1 MSPFSRR
8 QFLTR
13 TSASALAAP
22 VLLAGGAAPSEA
34 ATDAAHSTA
43 GGEFNLSMGFPEGA
57 LRLGFNENPLGPS
70 QKAIAGAI
78 AAIPGSYRY
87 ALSWEL
93 RPLIAAH
100 HAVDKDW
107 VLIGN
112 GSTEVLTTVPVA
124 FARDKANVVAA
135 LETWDEMLVVAENMG
150 TSVKRIKLLKDKNYA
165 YDVDGMLAAV
175 DADTRVFMII
185 SPNNPT
191 GSTLDYAQLKKI
203 ADALP
208 KKTLFVIDQA
218 YADYLPEGKTGI
230 DLVKEGYRNVLVTRT
245 FSKAHAMAGLRC
257 GYGIAHPEVLKEIA
271 KFACGPGSTNMAVFG
286 AVEGSLRDPAHIE
299 RSRAWVRSSHAWYQ
313 QQCAKSAMQLVA
325 GPSPFALIAVGAG
338 RGKAVQEALRA
349 RKVFI
354 NDGARWHLPGYIRVS
369 YGLEKENQT
378 FFNELTEIMQR
389 KA

>member
-1 MSPFSRR
+1 MSISRR
-8 QFLTR
+8 RFLAS

-22 VLLAGGAAPSEA
+22 VLLNGRINSSVAATAAAPSA
-34 ATDAAHSTA
+34 A
-43 GGEFNLSMGFPEGA
+43 GEFDLSMGFPEGA

-93 RPLIAAH
+93 RPLIAKH
-100 HAVDKDW
+100 HEVDKEW

-112 GSTEVLTTVPVA
+112 GSTEVLTLVPAA
-124 FARDKANVVAA
+124 FARETNANVVAA
-135 LETWDEMLVVAENMG
+135 LETWDEMLTVAENMG
-150 TSVKRIKLLKDKNYA
+150 TRVKRIRLLKDKSYA

-191 GSTLDYAQLKKI
+191 GSALDYAQLKKI

-208 KKTLFVIDQA
+208 KKVLFVIDQA
-218 YADYLPEGKTGI
+218 YADYLPDGKTGI
-230 DLVKEGYRNVLVTRT
+230 DLVREGHRNVLVTRT

-257 GYGIAHPEVLKEIA
+257 GYGIAHPDILKEIA
-271 KFACGPGSTNMAVFG
+271 RFGCGPGSTNMAVFG

-313 QQCAKSAMQLVA
+313 QQCAGSSLELVA
-325 GPSPFALIAVGAG
+325 GVSPFALIAVGAG
-338 RGKAVQEALRA
+338 RGKAVQNGLRA

-354 NDGARWHLPGYIRVS
+354 NDGARWHLPDYIRVS
-369 YGLEKENQT
+369 YGLEKENQA
-378 FFNELTEIMQR
+378 FFNELTALMQR

>member
-1 MSPFSRR
+1 MSISRR
-8 QFLTR
+8 RFLAS

-22 VLLAGGAAPSEA
+22 VLLNGRI
-34 ATDAAHSTA
+34 DAAGA
-43 GGEFNLSMGFPEGA
+43 GAPAAADGQFDLTMGFPEGA

-93 RPLIAAH
+93 RPLIAQH

-112 GSTEVLTTVPVA
+112 GSTEVLTLIPAA
-124 FARDKANVVAA
+124 FARDNNANVVAA
-135 LETWDEMLVVAENMG
+135 LETWDEMLAVAENLG
-150 TSVKRIKLLKDKNYA
+150 TRVKRIRLLKDKGYA

-191 GSTLDYAQLKKI
+191 GSTLDYSQLKEI

-208 KKTLFVIDQA
+208 KKVLLVIDQA
-218 YADYLPEGKTGI
+218 YADYLPDGKTGI
-230 DLVKEGYRNVLVTRT
+230 DLVREGHRNVLVTRT

-257 GYGIAHPEVLKEIA
+257 GYGIAHPDILKEIA
-271 KFACGPGSTNMAVFG
+271 KFGCGPGSTNMAVFG

-299 RSRAWVRSSHAWYQ
+299 RSRAWVRSSHQWYQ
-313 QQCAKSAMQLVA
+313 QQCARSGMELVA
-325 GPSPFALIAVGAG
+325 GPSPFALIAVGAA
-338 RGKAVQEALRA
+338 RGKAVQNALRA
-349 RKVFI
+349 RKIFI
-354 NDGARWHLPGYIRVS
+354 NDGARWHLPDYIRVS

-378 FFNELTEIMQR
+378 FFSELTALMQR